1 MKINLQLH
9 AGHNP
14 IIKNEVPDLLSR
26 DFSLETERMLQ
37 TTIDLTRHWSREHSC
52 KYPIINFIPCKV
64 DRKPCA
70 FNPFLMALVQFKLYI
85 FHQFSIIGKIVAKA
99 EKWANIS

>member
-26 DFSLETERMLQ
+26 DFSLETERMLK
-37 TTIDLTRHWSREHSC
+37 TTIDLTRH
-52 KYPIINFIPCKV
+52 
-64 DRKPCA
+64 
-70 FNPFLMALVQFKLYI
+70 
-85 FHQFSIIGKIVAKA
+85 
-99 EKWANIS
+99 